1 MKTQIGEFLTPGYKD
16 QTKLDIV
23 IRPQHLKIDFD
34 RAGRG
39 PNPTL
44 EDGTPARGMVIRA
57 RFMGQNSL
65 VEFAMDYEDVCLKVI
80 VPGVFLPKAG
90 TPLWLPVRRD
100 RRFVHAS

>member
-1 MKTQIGEFLTPGYKD
+1 MDLHSTDFQCLDFVEFPALQSL
-16 QTKLDIV
+16 QTHV
-23 IRPQHLKIDFD
+23 LKPL
-34 RAGRG
+34 RG

-80 VPGVFLPKAG
+80 VPGVFLPKSG
-90 TPLWLPVRRD
+90 TPLWLSVRRD
-100 RRFVHAS
+100 RCFVFAS